1 MQISEYEM
9 SRVLFGQPP
18 AKQLSAR
25 QLVDLQERPAIT
37 VALAVRRDGGTVK
50 RFEKKVQT
58 LSRLEAEIEAKKAA
72 RAEAGQSGVCW
83 TLQRVAPRRG
93 SSHEPN
99 QLEDHRGGQPNWNE
113 APKGATHYDT
123 KYEIS
128 AARLA
133 TGQNLTGSFSKI
145 TSRKRGD
152 MQADH

>member
-9 SRVLFGQPP
+9 SRALFGRPP

-72 RAEAGQSGVCW
+72 RAEGW
-83 TLQRVAPRRG
+83 TVWCVLEVSEAEVVDQPR
-93 SSHEPN
+93 
-99 QLEDHRGGQPNWNE
+99 
-113 APKGATHYDT
+113 
-123 KYEIS
+123 
-128 AARLA
+128 AR
-133 TGQNLTGSFSKI
+133 Q
-145 TSRKRGD
+145 
-152 MQADH
+152 